1 MIPEKM
7 YEHLVAMIYEHDP
20 DLATHIVTHPFE
32 YCDSSWPFYSAA
44 ANLLIDCRIRMD
56 KAQSSATTVSA
67 VKRICK
73 EAMASVKPSLHGM
86 FYQAGYYVICDGYRI
101 LRLKD
106 ELMCLP
112 HLDPKA
118 TPPDCDK
125 IIKAELP
132 YATLELQLPDMA
144 DLKCYLAR
152 WRATLGKNNPI
163 ALALLPEELFVNP
176 QYLLDMMQALPGA
189 RAYVNPDRLGKGM
202 IYFKADNGDGVL
214 LPVNPNGARTL

>member
-1 MIPEKM
+1 MSPEKM
-7 YEHLVAMIYEHDP
+7 YEHLVTMIYEHNP

-56 KAQSSATTVSA
+56 KAQSSTTTVSA
-67 VKRICK
+67 AKRICK
-73 EAMASVKPSLHGM
+73 DALASANPCLQGM
-86 FYQAGYYVICDGYRI
+86 FYQAGYYVICDGHRI

-106 ELMCLP
+106 ELLCLP
-112 HLDPKA
+112 RLDPKVA
-118 TPPDCDK
+118 PLDCDR
-125 IIKAELP
+125 IIKAEIPL
-132 YATLELQLPDMA
+132 ATQELQLPDLA

-152 WRATLGKNNPI
+152 WRATLGKNNPV
-163 ALALLPEELFVNP
+163 ALALLPEKLFVNP
-176 QYLLDMMQALPGA
+176 QYLLYMMQALPDA

-214 LPVNPNGARTL
+214 LSVNPNAARTL